1 MVISEDDN
9 ESCSPRENSDDAKWE
24 FRRSR
29 IKSTLPEKIVF
40 LVDIHWKWE
49 NLGTVAMRPAWWP
62 LRMVRLTYFFLM
74 TAVPE

>member
-40 LVDIHWKWE
+40 LVDIHEEMGEPWNSSYE
-49 NLGTVAMRPAWWP
+49 T
-62 LRMVRLTYFFLM
+62 RMVAIKDGKVNIFLFDDCSS
-74 TAVPE
+74 